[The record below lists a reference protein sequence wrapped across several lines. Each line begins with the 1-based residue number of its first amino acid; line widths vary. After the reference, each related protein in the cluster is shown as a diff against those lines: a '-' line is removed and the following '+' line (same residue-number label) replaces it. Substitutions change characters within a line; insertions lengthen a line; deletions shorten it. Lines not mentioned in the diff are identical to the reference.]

1 MAYSRQRL
9 PNTTPLSRGEVK
21 ARFVTNTAEKYSR
34 TWPNSWNI
42 HVMHVI
48 FDYGTHLHGI
58 GWGEVYIDDL
68 ILLSQ
73 HIKYGNSSFNG
84 FVWE

>member
-1 MAYSRQRL
+1 MVALHTYKSPKKMAYSRQRL
-9 PNTTPLSRGEVK
+9 PNTTPLSRGGVK

-48 FDYGTHLHGI
+48 FTRAMLCWRGL
-58 GWGEVYIDDL
+58 
-68 ILLSQ
+68 
-73 HIKYGNSSFNG
+73 
-84 FVWE
+84 